1 MQNQKSKILEKEWN
15 GVLSTVD
22 MGALEVQM
30 Y

>member
-15 GVLSTVD
+15 GVLYTVD